1 MANETKQIVVTFKV
15 AENGE
20 WEYEYN
26 FPKGLSTNKLVLFDR
41 ALSLAANVLNV
52 KEENDDQN

>member
-1 MANETKQIVVTFKV
+1 MTTKQIVVTFKV

-20 WEYEYN
+20 WVYEYN
-26 FPKGLSTNKLVLFDR
+26 FPKGLSTNKLVLLDK

-52 KEENDDQN
+52 KEENDDKN

>member
-1 MANETKQIVVTFKV
+1 MTTKQIVVTFKV

-20 WEYEYN
+20 WEYEYP
-26 FPKGLSTNKLVLFDR
+26 FPKGASTNKLVLFDR

-52 KEENDDQN
+52 KEENDDKN